1 MERIILEE
9 NNLKDYTIIGRG
21 YESIIYYY
29 AGVVYKIFNKNILN
43 SYLRIKSKIEKINF
57 IHNNC
62 FGFKI
67 AYPEKLVFNAKNEFL
82 GYTMQY
88 INKKVDLYSFFTNY
102 NTRLKDKIEMY
113 ILLEKMCLELAENG
127 VYLIDNNFRNFAFTN
142 QNEFIAVDIDSIST
156 DEFRTEI
163 LPTYFFDYYN
173 SRFNSK
179 LDADFVKYTMALQFI
194 SNINNI
200 NREIIRYYDANNDIV
215 LNQLLSTFSNYNL
228 NEIKK
233 FFTINNYER
242 PFGIILQ
249 RNNN

>member
-1 MERIILEE
+1 
-9 NNLKDYTIIGRG
+9 
-21 YESIIYYY
+21 
-29 AGVVYKIFNKNILN
+29 
-43 SYLRIKSKIEKINF
+43 
-57 IHNNC
+57 
-62 FGFKI
+62 
-67 AYPEKLVFNAKNEFL
+67 
-82 GYTMQY
+82 
-88 INKKVDLYSFFTNY
+88 
-102 NTRLKDKIEMY
+102 MY

-127 VYLIDNNFRNFAFTN
+127 VYLIDNNFRNFAFTK

-215 LNQLLSTFSNYNL
+215 LNQLLSIFSNYNL